1 MLLDEDATIRPQRGL
16 GDKSGSSGSSGS
28 SGTCSMVHTAFNIAF
43 SERLS
48 AHLWTCSGETQ
59 KITLLFVKIT
69 QISQL
74 RT

>member
-1 MLLDEDATIRPQRGL
+1 MKTRQPDRSAGL
-16 GDKSGSSGSSGS
+16 VTRAAAAAAAARAAWFTPRKTFFCEANS
-28 SGTCSMVHTAFNIAF
+28 TF
-43 SERLS
+43 
-48 AHLWTCSGETQ
+48 WTCAGE